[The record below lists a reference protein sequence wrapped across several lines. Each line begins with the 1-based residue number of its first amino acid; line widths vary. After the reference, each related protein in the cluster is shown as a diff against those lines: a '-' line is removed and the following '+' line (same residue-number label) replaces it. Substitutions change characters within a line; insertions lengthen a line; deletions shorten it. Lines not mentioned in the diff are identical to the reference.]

1 MKRLKE
7 NYFQFLSPELQEQ
20 KMKEWVKHYPSDVL
34 VYCNGCERG
43 LKIGGIQPIHIV
55 ELLAENL

>member
-1 MKRLKE
+1 MTM
-7 NYFQFLSPELQEQ
+7 QLQEQ
-20 KMKEWVKHYPSDVL
+20 KMKEWVKHYTSDVL